1 MDIRGLLAAERA
13 ELVELLRTLT
23 DEQWEAPSLCGGWR
37 VREVVGHMLHD
48 TIALST
54 YTAICVRHGL
64 RVNRV
69 NDSLAAKAASLP
81 PAAMVDRLEAT
92 AGTLSK
98 WMPRVIL
105 ADMLVHQQDIR
116 RPLGLPR
123 DIPADRLTAALDHP
137 DPLAS
142 PWRYT
147 RGLRFVAT
155 DIPWARGSGP
165 EVRGTGEAL
174 ALAVVGRSV
183 VLDELEGDGV
193 PELRRRCG

>member
-1 MDIRGLLAAERA
+1 MLAAERT
-13 ELVELLRTLT
+13 ELIDLLRTLT
-23 DEQWEAPSLCGGWR
+23 DEQWEAPTLCGGWR

-48 TIALST
+48 TIPLFT

-64 RVNRV
+64 GVNRV
-69 NDSLAAKAASLP
+69 NNSLAAKAASMP
-81 PAAMVDRLEAT
+81 PGAMVDRLESA
-92 AGTLSK
+92 AGTLSR

-116 RPLGLPR
+116 RPLGVPR
-123 DIPADRLTAALDHP
+123 DIPTDRVMAALDHP
-137 DPLAS
+137 DPFAF

-165 EVRGTGEAL
+165 EVHGTGEAL
-174 ALAVVGRSV
+174 ALAIVGRSV

-193 PELRRRCG
+193 PQLRRRCG